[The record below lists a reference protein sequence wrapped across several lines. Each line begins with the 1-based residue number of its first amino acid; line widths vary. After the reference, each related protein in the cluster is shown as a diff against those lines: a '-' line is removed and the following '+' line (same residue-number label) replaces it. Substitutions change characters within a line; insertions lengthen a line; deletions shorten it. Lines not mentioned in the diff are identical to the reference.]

1 MLNSASAM
9 TPFMPTATQPR
20 ALFVLG
26 EALMDCVAQA
36 NGQLLPLA
44 GGSPYNLARAAAL
57 QGVSVHYLNPFS
69 SDRFGQIL
77 CKQLLADGAHSASP
91 VSPKPTSLAIVQ
103 TQNGQPSYGF
113 YREGVA
119 DRDYQVADIL
129 NILRQHKPGVLHT
142 GSLALMPPESEKV
155 LTIIKAAKAQGWTIS
170 LDVNLRPLLARDLK
184 AYQHAVLE
192 AMACADWL
200 KASDEDL
207 EILGLDA
214 QFAAQCQAGQLPQIA
229 ASLKNTTVQRVALTA
244 GSEGAALWLADAQAN
259 PSCAWQSAYQ
269 VAVLDTVGAGDTFW
283 ASCLADWMEHPEAA
297 PQGLNNTLQRA
308 MAAAAINCS
317 RHGCQPPNGAEVSAF
332 LRAQP
337 KPLDHK
343 ASN

>member
-1 MLNSASAM
+1 
-9 TPFMPTATQPR
+9 
-20 ALFVLG
+20 
-26 EALMDCVAQA
+26 MDCVAQA
-36 NGQLLPLA
+36 DGRLLPLA

-69 SDRFGQIL
+69 SDRFGQTL
-77 CKQLLADGAHSASP
+77 CAQLLADGAQSASP
-91 VSPKPTSLAIVQ
+91 TSPKPTSLAIVQ
-103 TQNGQPSYGF
+103 TQGGQPSYGF

-119 DRDYQVADIL
+119 DRDYAVDGIL
-129 NILRQHKPGVLHT
+129 SILRQHQAGVLHT

-155 LTIIKAAKAQGWTIS
+155 LAIIKAAKAQGWIIS
-170 LDVNLRPLLARDLK
+170 LDVNLRPLLAHDLK

-214 QFAAQCQAGQLPQIA
+214 QFAAQCQAGQLPQIV

-244 GSEGAALWLADAQAN
+244 GSEGAALWLADAQTKQ
-259 PSCAWQSAYQ
+259 SCAWQSAYQ

-283 ASCLADWMEHPEAA
+283 ASCLADWIEHAENA
-297 PQGLNNTLQRA
+297 PQRLTSTLQRA

-317 RHGCQPPNGAEVSAF
+317 RSGCQPPKGMEVREF
-332 LRAQP
+332 LHAKHETLSSQD
-337 KPLDHK
+337 L
-343 ASN
+343 N

>member
-1 MLNSASAM
+1 MRFNQSMSNSAIAM
-9 TPFMPTATQPR
+9 TSSVPISAKR
-20 ALFVLG
+20 KALFVLG

-36 NGQLLPLA
+36 DGRLLPLA

-77 CKQLLADGAHSASP
+77 CKQLLADGAQSASP
-91 VSPKPTSLAIVQ
+91 TSPKPTSLAIVQ
-103 TQNGQPSYGF
+103 TQDGQPSYGF

-119 DRDYQVADIL
+119 DRDYAVDGIL
-129 NILRQHKPGVLHT
+129 NILRQHQAGVLHT

-155 LTIIKAAKAQGWTIS
+155 LAIIKAAKAQGWIIS
-170 LDVNLRPLLARDLK
+170 LDVNLRPLLAHDLK

-214 QFAAQCQAGQLPQIA
+214 QFAAQCQAGQLPQIV
-229 ASLKNTTVQRVALTA
+229 ASLKNHRSTRGLDSGFRGRSTLA
-244 GSEGAALWLADAQAN
+244 GRCTN
-259 PSCAWQSAYQ
+259 
-269 VAVLDTVGAGDTFW
+269 
-283 ASCLADWMEHPEAA
+283 
-297 PQGLNNTLQRA
+297 
-308 MAAAAINCS
+308 
-317 RHGCQPPNGAEVSAF
+317 
-332 LRAQP
+332 
-337 KPLDHK
+337 
-343 ASN
+343 